1 MIGSVSAKLKAL
13 KKRQQ
18 RITQHKTGSSP
29 MAPALKGGT
38 ARGGISNH
46 LKSPASI
53 LPKQVK
59 VTNPKS
65 AYVPKSPA
73 LRGA

>member
-18 RITQHKTGSSP
+18 RITSHKKGSSP
-29 MAPALKGGT
+29 MASALKGGT
-38 ARGGISNH
+38 YRTGAPA
-46 LKSPASI
+46 LKGPAGI

-59 VTNPKS
+59 ADTPKN
-65 AYVPKSPA
+65 AYHPKSPA
-73 LRGA
+73 FRGY